1 MRCTKLFTR
10 FVIAVALFSVTAT
23 SVDAGWNEFWAAIGQ
38 GYRRNNAWPEPFQEL
53 DAIQVIT
60 PFEIQKNNGWKLN
73 NTIGAEK
80 FRLADSELQ
89 PSGRESLRWIA
100 TQAPANRRVVHV
112 LRGRTQVETDAR
124 VASVEKALGQ
134 YAFNGST
141 PTVSVTDRLPPS
153 YSGAWA
159 TKINRAW
166 LEELAAPVLPSQT
179 SQGSNSVTQ

>member
-1 MRCTKLFTR
+1 MRCTKLFSR
-10 FVIAVALFSVTAT
+10 FVIAIALMAVTAT
-23 SVDAGWNEFWAAIGQ
+23 SVDAGWNEFWAKVGQ

-53 DAIQVIT
+53 DAIAVIT

-89 PSGRESLRWIA
+89 PSGRETLRWIA
-100 TQAPANRRVVHV
+100 TQAPVTRREVQV
-112 LRGRTQVETDAR
+112 LRGRTQEETEAR
-124 VASVEKALGQ
+124 IASVEKALEQ
-134 YAFNGST
+134 YTFNGPAPAVT
-141 PTVSVTDRLPPS
+141 VTDRLPPS

-159 TKINRAW
+159 TKINRDW
-166 LEELAAPVLPSQT
+166 LEQLAAPVLPSQT